1 MRTFLLI
8 LLSLF
13 PYWTSSQPV
22 WIDQSATPQ
31 GNIYSIKFF
40 RANSSNLFNTAINF
54 GFRVADFGLVKL
66 TIYDALGKEIA
77 IIVNEQLQPGSY
89 NIDLDASNYPSGIY
103 FYKIESG
110 EFVESK
116 KMVLIK

>member
-13 PYWTSSQPV
+13 PYWTFSQPV
-22 WIDQSATPQ
+22 WIDQSTTPQ

-40 RANSSNLFNTAINF
+40 KANSSNLFNSAINF
-54 GFRVADFGLVKL
+54 GFRIADFGMEKL

-77 IIVNEQLQPGSY
+77 IIVNEEMQRGSY
-89 NIDLDASNYPSGIY
+89 NVDWVTSNFPSGVY
-103 FYKIESG
+103 FYK
-110 EFVESK
+110 
-116 KMVLIK
+116 